1 MNLFDSE
8 DRFKTRAFVP
18 HVLAAATVTFD
29 RNVKYLLVHS
39 HFLRVFKFV
48 SYEIVWSQR

>member
-18 HVLAAATVTFD
+18 HVLAAATVPFD
-29 RNVKYLLVHS
+29 RNVKYLLVNS
-39 HFLRVFKFV
+39 HFVFKFV